1 MRFTFSEP
9 WRSVMTEESYDLFRS
24 RFRRPTLF
32 VTLTALFL
40 LTGLAPVHIL
50 AADCV
55 ILLHGLARTA
65 ASMTDLEEA
74 FIERSYVVA
83 NVDYPSR
90 EYPIE
95 TLSEMAIEAGLDQC
109 AQSDHQSVH
118 FVTHSLGGILVRYY
132 LTEHEL
138 PRLGRVVMLA
148 PPNQGSEVIDE
159 FGWLPGFH
167 LLNGPAGDQLGTREN
182 SVPRQLGEVT
192 YPVGIL
198 AGTHSINWILST
210 ALPNPDDGKVFVE
223 STRVEGMTDF
233 MTLPISHPFIMSDPD
248 AIRQTLRFIET
259 GQFERSG
266 K

>member
-1 MRFTFSEP
+1 
-9 WRSVMTEESYDLFRS
+9 MTDESHVLVHGGC
-24 RFRRPTLF
+24 RRTVLSL
-32 VTLTALFL
+32 VQTAVFL
-40 LTGLAPVHIL
+40 LTGLVALPSL

-65 ASMTDLEEA
+65 SSMTGLEEA

-95 TLSEMAIEAGLDQC
+95 TLSSLAVEAGLNQC
-109 AQSDHQSVH
+109 AQSDYQSVH
-118 FVTHSLGGILVRYY
+118 VVTHSLGGVLVRYY

-148 PPNQGSEVIDE
+148 PPNQGSEVIAE

-167 LLNGPAGDQLGTREN
+167 LLNGPAGDQLGTGET
-182 SVPRQLGEVT
+182 SIPRRLGKVT

-210 ALPNPDDGKVFVE
+210 ALPNPDDGKVSVE